1 MCSVS
6 FTVPAECAPRRS
18 GLLFLG
24 LFLLLARVALSRP
37 AMCHSSLREPRA
49 VSWLACCM
57 GSDSSRGEVRLSDLE
72 IKNARAAQ
80 VAPLTAQVAPSR
92 PAICRVSLHGPVPS
106 LSLSWLTRCMGNDS
120 SRGEV
125 RFSELG
131 MENSRALRPV
141 TAQVAPSRPAVR
153 RASLHGPVPFLSL
166 SWLTFAWVLFF
177 ARRGSISRFRHGK
190 RSSSPPRDR
199 GGRALSAGNGR
210 LS

>member
-1 MCSVS
+1 MSLYCAAILDCPVREGNGRLCHVFPCASLAHTSTTARRCSGPQQRERPV
-6 FTVPAECAPRRS
+6 
-18 GLLFLG
+18 
-24 LFLLLARVALSRP
+24 SRP
-37 AMCHSSLREPRA
+37 SS
-49 VSWLACCM
+49 
-57 GSDSSRGEVRLSDLE
+57 GGQKEVM
-72 IKNARAAQ
+72 
-80 VAPLTAQVAPSR
+80 
-92 PAICRVSLHGPVPS
+92 CRVSLHGPVPS
-106 LSLSWLTRCMGNDS
+106 LSLSWLTRCMVNDS

-141 TAQVAPSRPAVR
+141 TAQVVPSRPAIR
-153 RASLHGPVPFLSL
+153 RASLHGPVPLLSL